1 MAECGVC
8 VLRLYKT
15 IWCLEDRVLPT
26 PDLHTYQLYNPVFL
40 GIWGI
45 TDPHGL
51 QHHDIRCA
59 QIAHW
64 VQTLG
69 VVIRLYTVKLQNGK
83 LQNAYQH
90 RVSGTIWCMWLTLLA
105 LPTNIMCMEAR
116 ALPTLDLHT
125 Y

>member
-1 MAECGVC
+1 VVECGVC
-8 VLRLYKT
+8 VLRLYET

-51 QHHDIRCA
+51 QHHDIKCA

-69 VVIRLYTVKLQNGK
+69 VVIRLCTVNYRMA
-83 LQNAYQH
+83 NY
-90 RVSGTIWCMWLTLLA
+90 RM
-105 LPTNIMCMEAR
+105 PTNIVCMG
-116 ALPTLDLHT
+116 LFGVCG
-125 Y
+125 

>member
-8 VLRLYKT
+8 VLRLYET

-26 PDLHTYQLYNPVFL
+26 PDLHTYPLYNPVFL

-51 QHHDIRCA
+51 QHHDIKCA

-69 VVIRLYTVKLQNGK
+69 VTVYCQTTEW
-83 LQNAYQH
+83 Q
-90 RVSGTIWCMWLTLLA
+90 TTEC
-105 LPTNIMCMEAR
+105 LPTSCVWDYLVYVVDTFGVA
-116 ALPTLDLHT
+116 